1 MSNTI
6 SKKDFD
12 ANFKTLLDF
21 MLDYGG
27 GGFLPNQEDENSSGE
42 KAYLAAVR
50 LAGDDVEP
58 DPILSYAQVYTG
70 MEQVIGGLKNEN
82 YKPRT

>member
-42 KAYLAAVR
+42 KADLAAVR
-50 LAGDDVEP
+50 LAGADVEP

-70 MEQVIGGLKNEN
+70 DGTS
-82 YKPRT
+82 YWRTEE